1 MILIFNDYWAPK
13 KSWVHQE
20 NRNPSKVS
28 QYLANQPRQLR
39 MSIISCFHQLEN
51 SGRVWK
57 WWNQNCMYLGF
68 FPNWRCLSFWVS
80 ISWETLGWLENS
92 NEFPADWDFANTQ
105 KPALGRILPLN
116 LNGPK
121 CYLFRCG
128 DLHLITATYNYS
140 PSVTLFF
147 FLKKTLSSTFPLY
160 KVKKKS
166 PVEQLINKNLVL
178 NRNKVLR
185 ARKKKDVDCFQTG
198 ILCLLFEWCDVFL
211 SPFIFAWSLVDS
223 YKKKELLSDDSSGNC
238 RTSYKPK

>member
-57 WWNQNCMYLGF
+57 WWNQNCIYLGF
-68 FPNWRCLSFWVS
+68 FPNWGCLSFWVS
-80 ISWETLGWLENS
+80 ISWETLGWLENGNKS
-92 NEFPADWDFANTQ
+92 LADWDFANIQ
-105 KPALGRILPLN
+105 KPALGRILLLN

-140 PSVTLFF
+140 PSVTFYLFF
-147 FLKKTLSSTFPLY
+147 SKKTLSSTFPLY
-160 KVKKKS
+160 KVKENS
-166 PVEQLINKNLVL
+166 PVEQLIKNNLVL

-185 ARKKKDVDCFQTG
+185 ARKKKQCTVFKLEFCVSFLNG
-198 ILCLLFEWCDVFL
+198 VMCSCPLLYLHDPLWTLTNIRATVWWL
-211 SPFIFAWSLVDS
+211 
-223 YKKKELLSDDSSGNC
+223 
-238 RTSYKPK
+238 